1 MAIYSIMSFNNLSL
15 NEISDKSMVLPEF
28 KDHNVYSAWNYGAK
42 GGRRKKTYKRG
53 KIGKGRRTRNR
64 RVQKAKR

>member
-1 MAIYSIMSFNNLSL
+1 MVTYSIMSFNNLSL
-15 NEISDKSMVLPEF
+15 NAVSDKGIVLPAF

-64 RVQKAKR
+64 RLTRKK